1 MSWFVSASWS
11 RDNGSDYGGNHTLR
25 EGDSRGIPHVPGRN
39 STGPRRDTVAIVAIQ
54 TPSRTTA
61 TPLVAGARAARTTIY
76 LKILMAVS
84 GLIFVLFVLAHMYGN
99 LKAFSGHEAF
109 NTYAEHLRTMGTP
122 ILPYSGALWI
132 IRAVLLGSLV
142 VHVYAAA
149 TLWKRARRAR
159 TVRYQVKKHTGAI
172 FASRLMRWGG
182 VTLLLFIIWHLL
194 NFTIGKVNVQG
205 GPTNDPYNLLVDT
218 FDTWWLTL
226 IYLVAMAMLGAHLHH
241 GTWSAMQTLG
251 LTGTERA
258 RVRSKRLAFTVAVVV
273 TVGFSLVP
281 IFVLAGVIN

>member
-1 MSWFVSASWS
+1 MKGA
-11 RDNGSDYGGNHTLR
+11 R
-25 EGDSRGIPHVPGRN
+25 
-39 STGPRRDTVAIVAIQ
+39 A
-54 TPSRTTA
+54 SRTTIA
-61 TPLVAGARAARTTIY
+61 
-76 LKILMAVS
+76 LKLGMAIS
-84 GLIFVLFVLAHMYGN
+84 GFIFLGFVLAHMYGN
-99 LKAFSGHEAF
+99 LKAFAGHDSF
-109 NTYAEHLRTMGTP
+109 NEYAHHLRTMGTP
-122 ILPYSGALWI
+122 ILPYAGALWI
-132 IRAVLLGSLV
+132 IRAVLVVSLV
-142 VHVYAAA
+142 VHVYCAA
-149 TLWKRARRAR
+149 TLWKRAKQAR

-258 RVRSKRLAFTVAVVV
+258 RVRSKRLAFAVAVVV

-281 IFVLAGVIN
+281 IFVLAGVITK